1 MTKET
6 ELLIQLSNKLEP
18 LWDEKYGAKTTQAF
32 AMHYGLHGAANI
44 FLNAK
49 GREVDI
55 KIVGSR
61 VIYKFVDE
69 PTEMFRGIIEEIPI
83 EKLER
88 ILAES

>member
-6 ELLIQLSNKLEP
+6 KLLIQLSNKLEP
-18 LWDEKYGAKTTQAF
+18 LWDEKYGAETTQAF

-49 GREVDI
+49 GREIGI

-61 VIYKFVDE
+61 MLYKFEDE
-69 PTEMFRGIIEEIPI
+69 PEEMFRGTIEEIPI
-83 EKLER
+83 EELER
-88 ILAES
+88 ILSES